1 MLSKADVKYI
11 NSLQN
16 KKYRKIERA
25 FLVEGLKNV
34 EELLKSDYKIKRL
47 FCTESYAKTFS
58 KSFAQ
63 IEVLSANELTK
74 LGTLENNTTAL
85 AVAEIKELAN
95 LPTVTQHLI
104 LVLDGLNDPGN
115 LGTIIRIADWYGV
128 KEIVC
133 SPDTVDF
140 YNPKVINSSKGSFTR
155 VNVHYTQLD
164 TFLSEVQLPI
174 LASCMNGTSI
184 YNLANQLPCVLLM
197 GNEAKGIHK
206 DLLKMASKEIGI
218 PRIGNAESLNV
229 GVATGILID
238 RLLN

>member
-95 LPTVTQHLI
+95 LIANEVGYSGALEFDTTKPDGTQRKL
-104 LVLDGLNDPGN
+104 LDTTKINN
-115 LGTIIRIADWYGV
+115 LGWKPSIQLIDGIKQTL
-128 KEIVC
+128 KE
-133 SPDTVDF
+133 
-140 YNPKVINSSKGSFTR
+140 VINKF
-155 VNVHYTQLD
+155 
-164 TFLSEVQLPI
+164 
-174 LASCMNGTSI
+174 
-184 YNLANQLPCVLLM
+184 
-197 GNEAKGIHK
+197 
-206 DLLKMASKEIGI
+206 
-218 PRIGNAESLNV
+218 
-229 GVATGILID
+229 
-238 RLLN
+238 